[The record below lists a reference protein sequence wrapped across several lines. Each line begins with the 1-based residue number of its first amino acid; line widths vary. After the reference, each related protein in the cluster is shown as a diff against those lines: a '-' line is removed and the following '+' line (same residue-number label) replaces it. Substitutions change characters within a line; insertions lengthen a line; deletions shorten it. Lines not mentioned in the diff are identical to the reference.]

1 MNALILAP
9 IAFDWT
15 ESKDGSGN
23 LRWRVTAPNDHRAE
37 VYRAVGDGAW
47 CAIVDM
53 RGTRDLGSKEGAMRF
68 AEARMTDLIEGEF
81 LAARRTLS
89 ALLPL
94 TAPSSAPAISGT
106 ELTEVSRLTV
116 ELAEARAALDSSW
129 EMGRDAAAT
138 AAHAASPLKMA
149 HLDAI
154 GSLKPPVDLAER
166 IEAAGTGS
174 SAQAKINR
182 SAIIGKAEIE
192 ALVAQLNSGFD
203 NCDRDSQGLELGG
216 VLVTMKNAAI
226 ALTALQAEREQAERA
241 EAEVKRLS
249 ALLEGRFS
257 DVRLVE
263 FTGGELSLQ
272 GTLFEYVAEFM
283 AQMLTAGGARPNPAN
298 YTETR
303 LEHPELGPLVLTLQR
318 QSGQTPHALRREAE
332 AERDALVEALHDAIV
347 RPMGVVPASAETWY
361 DHRLADA
368 AVKSRSTTANI
379 LLSGA
384 GARPAATHRHR
395 KGGLYRMIAR
405 GRIESTLEPC
415 VIYEGLEG
423 GLVWVRSEDEFSDG
437 RFAALVDESA
447 LPRLAPLPPRAEDH
461 A

>member
-1 MNALILAP
+1 LNARILAP

-23 LRWRVTAPNDHRAE
+23 LRWRVAAPNDHRAE
-37 VYRAVGDGAW
+37 IYQAVGDGAW

-68 AEARMTDLIEGEF
+68 AEARLTDVIEGEF

-94 TAPSSAPAISGT
+94 TRVEDISGPVDDGD
-106 ELTEVSRLTV
+106 EDDVDRMA
-116 ELAEARAALDSSW
+116 ELAALRDALDAMRVDSPISP
-129 EMGRDAAAT
+129 RD
-138 AAHAASPLKMA
+138 
-149 HLDAI
+149 
-154 GSLKPPVDLAER
+154 
-166 IEAAGTGS
+166 GTGTTDD
-174 SAQAKINR
+174 AR
-182 SAIIGKAEIE
+182 
-192 ALVAQLNSGFD
+192 
-203 NCDRDSQGLELGG
+203 
-216 VLVTMKNAAI
+216 
-226 ALTALQAEREQAERA
+226 RA
-241 EAEVKRLS
+241 EAAEADIRRLS

-263 FTGGELSLQ
+263 FAGGELSLQ

-298 YTETR
+298 YTETL

-318 QSGQTPHALRREAE
+318 QSGETPHELRREAE
-332 AERDALVEALHDAIV
+332 AERDALIEALHDAIV

-361 DHRLADA
+361 DHRRADA
-368 AVKSRSTTANI
+368 AVKNRSAAAN
-379 LLSGA
+379 LLPSGA
-384 GARPAATHRHR
+384 DALPAATHRHR

-405 GRIESTLEPC
+405 GRIEATLEPC
-415 VIYEGLEG
+415 VIYEGIEG
-423 GLVWVRSEDEFSDG
+423 GLVWVRSEEEFSDG
-437 RFAALVDESA
+437 RFTALVDEAA

-461 A
+461 V